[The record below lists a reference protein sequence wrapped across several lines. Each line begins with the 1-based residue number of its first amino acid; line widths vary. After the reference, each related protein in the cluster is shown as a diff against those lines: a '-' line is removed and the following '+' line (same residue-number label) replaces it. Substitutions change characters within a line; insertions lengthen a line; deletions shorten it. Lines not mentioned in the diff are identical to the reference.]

1 MFRKKAGA
9 RVEAGKKLT
18 FLRAKTAARQ
28 AMVDKFRAVQASQFR
43 GRFASSDIELKF
55 HDVDLDDAVVTQAGA
70 LTASINLIPQGTTE
84 KTRIGR
90 KAVLKSINWRF
101 DITMND
107 TSSADTT
114 SEVFRVIM
122 YLDRQCN
129 GATAVVATAA
139 GILETDDYQSFNN
152 LANKGRFLTLM
163 DRTYDLNCP
172 SGSGQNAADVFGE
185 QVMHDSLFKKVDI
198 PIEFDAATGA
208 ITEIRSNNIGVVLIT
223 KTGNLTTFA
232 SKIRLRFTD

>member
-1 MFRKKAGA
+1 MQRKKAGA

-18 FLRAKTAARQ
+18 FPRKTTSARQ
-28 AMVDKFRAVQASQFR
+28 AIVDKFRAVQQAQFR
-43 GRFASSDIELKF
+43 GRFASTDIELKF

-70 LTASINLIPQGTTE
+70 LTASINLIPQGVTE

-90 KAVLKSINWRF
+90 KAVIKSINWRF
-101 DITMND
+101 DIVIND
-107 TSSADTT
+107 TGSADTT

-129 GATAVVATAA
+129 GATATVV
-139 GILETDDYQSFNN
+139 GILESDDYQSFNN

-185 QVMHDSLFKKVDI
+185 QVIHDNLYKKVDI

-208 ITEIRSNNIGVVLIT
+208 ITEIRSNNIGVVLLT